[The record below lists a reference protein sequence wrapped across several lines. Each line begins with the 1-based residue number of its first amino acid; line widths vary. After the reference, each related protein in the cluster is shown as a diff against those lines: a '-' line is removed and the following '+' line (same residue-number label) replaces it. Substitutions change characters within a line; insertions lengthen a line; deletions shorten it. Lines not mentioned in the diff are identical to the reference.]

1 MRDQASDMLNTIGDI
16 TSRESSPTKN
26 MDEGENNRSIRMRA
40 GHLAM
45 INLQGAMV
53 HMRSGKN
60 FKHVQVTV
68 QVPLFPD
75 TLNAFAEP
83 QVTQ

>member
-26 MDEGENNRSIRMRA
+26 MDEGEDNRSIRMRA

-53 HMRSGKN
+53 HDALWQELQTCSGYSSGAI
-60 FKHVQVTV
+60 VS
-68 QVPLFPD
+68 
-75 TLNAFAEP
+75 
-83 QVTQ
+83 

>member
-26 MDEGENNRSIRMRA
+26 MDEGEDNRSIRMRA

-53 HMRSGKN
+53 HDALWQELQACSGYSSGAI
-60 FKHVQVTV
+60 VS
-68 QVPLFPD
+68 
-75 TLNAFAEP
+75 
-83 QVTQ
+83 